1 MEAMYVSIEV
11 LTTLG
16 SFAGLLVAVVS
27 GFAWVIRRTDAQV
40 EHATNRLEARM
51 DRLED
56 RMDRLEDRMDRLGD
70 RMDRLQ
76 GELGGLARELTE
88 VKIAVARLEGP
99 LPRLVPAR

>member
-16 SFAGLLVAVVS
+16 SFVGLLVAVVS
-27 GFAWVIRRTDAQV
+27 GFGWVIRRTDAQLQHV
-40 EHATNRLEARM
+40 TARLEGRM

-56 RMDRLEDRMDRLGD
+56 RMGRLE
-70 RMDRLQ
+70 
-76 GELGGLARELTE
+76 RELTE

-99 LPRLVPAR
+99 APRLVTAR